1 MSSEAEQELGT
12 INSTPLAYG
21 GFRVQHSTHYLIDK
35 YTAQLADINASSSN
49 GKHSPSE
56 EKNGQI
62 KDESEP
68 SEPTP
73 LNKSQEIIKNK
84 ENTDDKEDETKKKGR
99 GRKRSLDDAEGVT
112 TRRKK
117 QKKGDDGED
126 SEKTN
131 NNGNPDGD
139 DKKQPRLDN
148 SLSLLTKK
156 FVELISSSQGG
167 ILDLNTAADLLKVQK
182 RRIYD
187 ITNVLE
193 GIDMIEK
200 RSKNNIKWK
209 CGEVLT
215 DADKV
220 NMEKIKVEVE
230 KMVGD
235 ERELDQK
242 IEKAFN
248 NVRELT
254 SNPECLKLAF
264 VTNDDVRELAQFK
277 DQIILAI
284 KAPRGTRME
293 VPEATESPNRPNQL
307 SYQIYIK
314 GDEPVDVFVVSK
326 LDPELAAVKQSPTNF
341 PTDEFFEMSRS
352 ISNNN
357 AGLIKYP
364 EIEDYYLN
372 VYRSDEGIADF
383 YAEDPLDSNDYL
395 AIA

>member
-1 MSSEAEQELGT
+1 MSSEELELGT

-21 GFRVQHSTHYLIDK
+21 GFRVQHSTHYLMDK

-49 GKHSPSE
+49 GKHTPPSE
-56 EKNGQI
+56 DKSVQI
-62 KDESEP
+62 KNESES
-68 SEPTP
+68 SEPAP
-73 LNKSQEIIKNK
+73 LNKSQEIKKNK
-84 ENTDDKEDETKKKGR
+84 DNIDEKEDETKKKGR

-117 QKKGDDGED
+117 QKKGDEGDD

-131 NNGNPDGD
+131 NNGNADD

-156 FVELISSSQGG
+156 FVELISSAQGG
-167 ILDLNTAADLLKVQK
+167 VLDLNTAADLLKVQK

-220 NMEKIKVEVE
+220 NMEKLKVEVE

-235 ERELDQK
+235 ERELDQR

-254 SNPECLKLAF
+254 SNADCLKLAF
-264 VTNDDVRELAQFK
+264 VTNDDVRELPQFK

-307 SYQIYIK
+307 SYQIYLK

-352 ISNNN
+352 ISNN

-383 YAEDPLDSNDYL
+383 YAEDPLDSSDYL

>member
-1 MSSEAEQELGT
+1 MSSEEQELGT
-12 INSTPLAYG
+12 INSNPLAYG
-21 GFRVQHSTHYLIDK
+21 GFRVQHSTHYLMDK

-49 GKHSPSE
+49 GKHTPPSE
-56 EKNGQI
+56 DKSVQI
-62 KDESEP
+62 KNESES
-68 SEPTP
+68 SEPAP
-73 LNKSQEIIKNK
+73 LNKSQEIKKNK
-84 ENTDDKEDETKKKGR
+84 DNIDEKEDETKKKGR

-117 QKKGDDGED
+117 QKKGDEGDD

-131 NNGNPDGD
+131 NNGNADD

-156 FVELISSSQGG
+156 FVELISSAQGG
-167 ILDLNTAADLLKVQK
+167 VLDLNTAADLLKVQK

-220 NMEKIKVEVE
+220 NMEKLKVEVE

-235 ERELDQK
+235 ERELDQR

-254 SNPECLKLAF
+254 SNADCLKLAF
-264 VTNDDVRELAQFK
+264 VTNDDVRELPQFK

-307 SYQIYIK
+307 SYQIYLK

-352 ISNNN
+352 ISNN

-383 YAEDPLDSNDYL
+383 YAEDPLDSSDYL

>member
-1 MSSEAEQELGT
+1 MSSEEQELGT
-12 INSTPLAYG
+12 INSNPLAYG
-21 GFRVQHSTHYLIDK
+21 GFRVQHSTHYLMDK

-49 GKHSPSE
+49 GKHTPPSE
-56 EKNGQI
+56 DKSVQI
-62 KDESEP
+62 KNESES
-68 SEPTP
+68 SEPAP
-73 LNKSQEIIKNK
+73 LNKSQEIKKNK
-84 ENTDDKEDETKKKGR
+84 DNIDEKEDETKKKGR

-117 QKKGDDGED
+117 QKKGDEGDD

-131 NNGNPDGD
+131 NNGNADD

-156 FVELISSSQGG
+156 FVELISSAQGG
-167 ILDLNTAADLLKVQK
+167 VLDLNTAADLLKVQK

-220 NMEKIKVEVE
+220 NMEKLKVEVE

-235 ERELDQK
+235 ERELDQR

-254 SNPECLKLAF
+254 SNADCLKLAF
-264 VTNDDVRELAQFK
+264 VTNDDVRELPQFK

-307 SYQIYIK
+307 SYQIYLK

-341 PTDEFFEMSRS
+341 PTDEFFEISRS
-352 ISNNN
+352 ISNN

-372 VYRSDEGIADF
+372 IYRSDEGIADF
-383 YAEDPLDSNDYL
+383 YAEDPLDSSDYL

>member
-1 MSSEAEQELGT
+1 MSSEELELGT

-21 GFRVQHSTHYLIDK
+21 GFRVQHSTHYLMDK

-49 GKHSPSE
+49 GKHTPPSE
-56 EKNGQI
+56 DKSVQI
-62 KDESEP
+62 KNESES
-68 SEPTP
+68 SEPAP
-73 LNKSQEIIKNK
+73 LNKSQEIKKNK
-84 ENTDDKEDETKKKGR
+84 DNIDEKEDETKKKGR

-117 QKKGDDGED
+117 QKKGDEGDD

-131 NNGNPDGD
+131 NNGNADD

-156 FVELISSSQGG
+156 FVELISSAQGG
-167 ILDLNTAADLLKVQK
+167 VLDLNTAADLLKVQK

-220 NMEKIKVEVE
+220 NMEKLKVEVE

-235 ERELDQK
+235 ERELDQR

-254 SNPECLKLAF
+254 SNADCLKLAF
-264 VTNDDVRELAQFK
+264 VTNDDVRELPQFK

-307 SYQIYIK
+307 SYQIYLK

-341 PTDEFFEMSRS
+341 PTDEFFEISRS
-352 ISNNN
+352 ISNN

-372 VYRSDEGIADF
+372 IYRSDEGIADF
-383 YAEDPLDSNDYL
+383 YAEDPLDSSDYL

>member
-1 MSSEAEQELGT
+1 MSSEELELGT

-21 GFRVQHSTHYLIDK
+21 GFRVQHSTHYLMDK

-49 GKHSPSE
+49 GKHTPPSE
-56 EKNGQI
+56 DKSVQI
-62 KDESEP
+62 KNESES
-68 SEPTP
+68 SEPAP
-73 LNKSQEIIKNK
+73 LNKSQEIKKNK
-84 ENTDDKEDETKKKGR
+84 DNIDEKEDETKKKGR

-117 QKKGDDGED
+117 QKKGDEGDD

-131 NNGNPDGD
+131 NNGNADD

-156 FVELISSSQGG
+156 FVELISSAQGG
-167 ILDLNTAADLLKVQK
+167 VLDLNTAADLLKVQK

-220 NMEKIKVEVE
+220 NMEKLKVEVE

-235 ERELDQK
+235 ERELDQR

-254 SNPECLKLAF
+254 SNADCLKLAF
-264 VTNDDVRELAQFK
+264 VTNDDVRELQQFK

-307 SYQIYIK
+307 SYQIYLK

-352 ISNNN
+352 ISNN

-383 YAEDPLDSNDYL
+383 YAEDPLDSSDYL

>member
-1 MSSEAEQELGT
+1 MSSEELELGT

-21 GFRVQHSTHYLIDK
+21 GFRVQHSTHYLMDK

-49 GKHSPSE
+49 GKHTPPSE
-56 EKNGQI
+56 DKSVQI
-62 KDESEP
+62 KNESES
-68 SEPTP
+68 SEPAP
-73 LNKSQEIIKNK
+73 LNKSQEIKKNK
-84 ENTDDKEDETKKKGR
+84 DNIDEKEDETKKKGR

-117 QKKGDDGED
+117 QKKGDEGDD

-131 NNGNPDGD
+131 NNGNADD

-156 FVELISSSQGG
+156 FVELISSAQGG
-167 ILDLNTAADLLKVQK
+167 VLDLNTAADLLKVQK

-220 NMEKIKVEVE
+220 NMEKLKVEVE

-235 ERELDQK
+235 ERELDQR

-254 SNPECLKLAF
+254 SNADCLKLAF
-264 VTNDDVRELAQFK
+264 VTNDDVRELPQFK

-293 VPEATESPNRPNQL
+293 VPEATESPNRPNQF
-307 SYQIYIK
+307 SYQIYLK

-341 PTDEFFEMSRS
+341 PTDEFFEISRS
-352 ISNNN
+352 ISNN

-372 VYRSDEGIADF
+372 IYRSDEGIADF
-383 YAEDPLDSNDYL
+383 YAEDPLDSSDYL